1 MLLGEPI
8 ERKRIIQWAEPCPTM
23 AAVCGNH
30 LYRESK
36 ITILRKIM
44 PLKPR
49 WAFVFLIITTSLCSA
64 DDDHE
69 MEEFLKREYSL
80 SKPYQGVGSLS
91 SSHWE
96 LMGDAMVTTEQVR
109 LTPDMQSRQGAVWS
123 RIPCHLKDW
132 EMQVHF
138 KIHGQGKKNLNGDGL
153 AIWYSKERMQKGPVF
168 GNMDN
173 FTGLGVF
180 VDTYP
185 NEEKHLERIFPYVL
199 AMVGN
204 GSIGY
209 DHERD
214 GRPTELGGC
223 NAMVRNLKHDT
234 FLFIRYVRRRLTV
247 MIDIDG
253 QHEWRDCLD
262 LPGVQLPR
270 GYYFGATALTGDLSD
285 NHDII
290 SLKLYELTVI
300 RSEKEEEEEEEEI
313 TIPSVDNFELLRLVP
328 AEEGMSTVAIFFTV
342 LFSMLGCIFLI
353 IIGLVG
359 YNQWKE
365 SRRKRFY

>member
-1 MLLGEPI
+1 
-8 ERKRIIQWAEPCPTM
+8 M
-23 AAVCGNH
+23 AADGRNH
-30 LYRESK
+30 YCRESK
-36 ITILRKIM
+36 MPFRRKIM
-44 PLKPR
+44 P
-49 WAFVFLIITTSLCSA
+49 FITHWTFIVLLFSASLCSA

-69 MEEFLKREYSL
+69 MEEFLKREHSL
-80 SKPYQGVGSLS
+80 SKPYQGVGSLG

-123 RIPCHLKDW
+123 RIPCHLQDW

-153 AIWYSKERMQKGPVF
+153 AIWYTKERMQKGPVF

-185 NEEKHLERIFPYVL
+185 NEEKHLERIFPFVL

-204 GSIGY
+204 GSISY

-234 FLFIRYVRRRLTV
+234 FLFIRYIRRRLTV

-262 LPGVQLPR
+262 IPGVRLPQ
-270 GYYFGATALTGDLSD
+270 GYYFGATAITGDLSD

-290 SLKLYELTVI
+290 SLKLYQLTVL
-300 RSEKEEEEEEEEI
+300 RSQKEEEEEEEEI
-313 TIPSVDNFELLRLVP
+313 TIPSVDNIELLICKTHTHTRARTCAVFFP
-328 AEEGMSTVAIFFTV
+328 CFTTFTV
-342 LFSMLGCIFLI
+342 IPSSNYLLPILKLPNCRPLFQRETNPKKG
-353 IIGLVG
+353 
-359 YNQWKE
+359 
-365 SRRKRFY
+365 

>member
-1 MLLGEPI
+1 NQITMNKLTQWKPGLLYNTPNHFRKMLPW
-8 ERKRIIQWAEPCPTM
+8 K
-23 AAVCGNH
+23 
-30 LYRESK
+30 LYW
-36 ITILRKIM
+36 TFAFIL
-44 PLKPR
+44 
-49 WAFVFLIITTSLCSA
+49 FTTSRCFA
-64 DDDHE
+64 DDDHG

-80 SKPYQGVGSLS
+80 SKPYQGVGSS
-91 SSHWE
+91 GSSHWE
-96 LMGDAMVTTEQVR
+96 LMGDSMVTTEQVR

-123 RIPCHLKDW
+123 RLPCHLEDW

-153 AIWYSKERMQKGPVF
+153 AIWYTKERMQKGPVF

-185 NEEKHLERIFPYVL
+185 NEEKHIERIFPYIL

-204 GSIGY
+204 GSISY

-262 LPGVQLPR
+262 IPGVRLPQ
-270 GYYFGATALTGDLSD
+270 GYYFGATAITGDLSD

-290 SLKLYELTVI
+290 SLKLYQLTVL
-300 RSEKEEEEEEEEI
+300 RSQKEKEQEDEI
-313 TIPSVDNFELLRLVP
+313 TIPSVDNMDLLRMGQN
-328 AEEGMSTVAIFFTV
+328 EEGMSGIAIFFTV
-342 LFSMLGCIFLI
+342 LFTMLGSIFLI
-353 IIGLVG
+353 VIGLVV
-359 YNQWKE
+359 YSHWIE

>member
-1 MLLGEPI
+1 MATVDSSSRSCDSSFLHRGNRMSFKLFVVFILLLFTVENGF
-8 ERKRIIQWAEPCPTM
+8 
-23 AAVCGNH
+23 
-30 LYRESK
+30 S
-36 ITILRKIM
+36 
-44 PLKPR
+44 
-49 WAFVFLIITTSLCSA
+49 

-80 SKPYQGVGSLS
+80 SKPYQGVGSSS

-96 LMGDAMVTTEQVR
+96 LMGDAMVTTDYIR
-109 LTPDMQSRQGAVWS
+109 LTPDSQSRQGAVWS
-123 RIPCHLKDW
+123 RIPCNLKDW

-153 AIWYSKERMQKGPVF
+153 AIWFTKERMQKGPVF

-185 NEEKHLERIFPYVL
+185 NEEKHIERIFPFVL

-204 GSIGY
+204 GSISY

-223 NAMVRNLKHDT
+223 NAMVRNLKHDS
-234 FLFIRYVRRRLTV
+234 FLFIRYIRRRLTV

-262 LPGVQLPR
+262 IPGVRLPQ
-270 GYYFGATALTGDLSD
+270 GYYFGATAITGDLSD

-290 SLKLYELTVI
+290 SLKLYQLTVI
-300 RSEKEEEEEEEEI
+300 RSRKEEEEEEEEEI
-313 TIPSVDNFELLRLVP
+313 TIPSVDNLDLLRLGQN
-328 AEEGMSTVAIFFTV
+328 EEGMSGIAIFFAV
-342 LFSMLGCIFLI
+342 LFSLLGCIFLVV
-353 IIGLVG
+353 IGLVVCSHW
-359 YNQWKE
+359 NE